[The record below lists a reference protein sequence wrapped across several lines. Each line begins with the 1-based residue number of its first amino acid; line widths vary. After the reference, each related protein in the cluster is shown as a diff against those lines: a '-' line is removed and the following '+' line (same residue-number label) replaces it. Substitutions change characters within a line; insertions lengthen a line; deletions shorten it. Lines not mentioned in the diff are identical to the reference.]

1 MRAKDFRRINKGKS
15 KKFRKM
21 RQCWFCK
28 QIIPPHLVSRDHIV
42 PKALGG
48 VTAKWN
54 TRWACKP
61 CNQAKGHQQ
70 DPLATRT
77 LISSVGR
84 RSRR

>member
-1 MRAKDFRRINKGKS
+1 MRAKDYRRINKGK
-15 KKFRKM
+15 KP

-28 QIIPPHLVSRDHIV
+28 RIIPKHLVSRDHIV

-48 VTAKWN
+48 VRAKWN

-61 CNQAKGHQQ
+61 CNEAKGHTQ

-77 LISSVGR
+77 LIRPRYKG
-84 RSRR
+84 